1 MKKEIVNINGI
12 NKPLAPFNYVIKA
25 GNLLF
30 LTSQLSIDLKTN
42 KILGGNIREQTRQA
56 LDNIKFLLESSGA
69 TMNDILKIV
78 IYLRDIKDFDQMNQ
92 VYSEYFIK
100 GQEPARVT
108 VQAISPI
115 ENVDIEIEVTALNP

>member
-1 MKKEIVNINGI
+1 MKKEIVHINGI